1 MTLSLY
7 YRLHWQLIR
16 VLQMF
21 VEHIV
26 LKHEEMKIYARR
38 LEMVMP
44 KWTSVTSYTELD
56 DFLLFS
62 QFLRRDPDFLKAS
75 TIDNVKKL
83 LNSMDNELE
92 KKKFR

>member
-1 MTLSLY
+1 
-7 YRLHWQLIR
+7 
-16 VLQMF
+16 MF

-26 LKHEEMKIYARR
+26 LNHEGMEIYARR

-56 DFLLFS
+56 HFLFFS
-62 QFLRRDPDFLKAS
+62 QYLRIDPDFLKAS
-75 TIDNVKKL
+75 TINSVKKL

-92 KKKFR
+92 KKKFK